1 MATTNPAAE
10 PEPEPPV
17 GQFQSVPPWLKAY
30 FVMFAKRDA
39 EGITG
44 SYVEGDVQYHVHKDA
59 YPLLPPPLSCLR
71 LCGCCM
77 PQISKAKQ
85 AVDIGPEAVKSL
97 AANYDH
103 ASFERLMVAAV
114 PDGPGCIVHY
124 ALKRYDQSGA
134 QIQDGGFFVY
144 KIKEMVSGAGDWK
157 ICEVYMCGL
166 SEEVPE
172 SFQELLG
179 WSSLSFV
186 DMGKEA
192 VFCKPE
198 EGGST

>member
-1 MATTNPAAE
+1 MYRTLRAQTLR
-10 PEPEPPV
+10 PV
-17 GQFQSVPPWLKAY
+17 GRTDPK
-30 FVMFAKRDA
+30 
-39 EGITG
+39 
-44 SYVEGDVQYHVHKDA
+44 
-59 YPLLPPPLSCLR
+59 
-71 LCGCCM
+71 
-77 PQISKAKQ
+77 
-85 AVDIGPEAVKSL
+85 
-97 AANYDH
+97 
-103 ASFERLMVAAV
+103 
-114 PDGPGCIVHY
+114 
-124 ALKRYDQSGA
+124 
-134 QIQDGGFFVY
+134 DGGFFVY

-198 EGGST
+198 EEGSK